1 MGQSPLSKHK
11 FTAQRSLMYAALLED
26 QVRALVVGQ
35 TAAALA
41 KLGLAE
47 RIEALRQKAPDTP
60 LSAVPELHPVSLAAT
75 LRSFYNSLF
84 TLGGALALPLL
95 ERISSRS
102 LRSEA
107 RSGVAR
113 VIAAGY
119 EELFVGIEE
128 LGVAEH
134 TPDQVRTLLES

>member
-60 LSAVPELHPVSLAAT
+60 LSAVPELHPVGLAAT

-84 TLGGALALPLL
+84 TLGGALALPVL
-95 ERISSRS
+95 ERIANRT

-107 RSGVAR
+107 RQAVAR
-113 VIAAGY
+113 TIASAY
-119 EELFVGIEE
+119 EELYDGVKE
-128 LGVAEH
+128 LGVTTH
-134 TPDQVRTLLES
+134 